1 MTSANESNP
10 LERLSVLM
18 DAEARPD
25 ELQRACAAW
34 RDDAAQRERWHTW
47 HLIGDVL
54 RSDELAADPR
64 RDAAL
69 LARLRTRLEAEPALL
84 AAAEPAPR
92 VARWPAL
99 RVPAAVAAGFL
110 VVGAA
115 VLVLRPPAPPAP
127 VLASAA
133 APQPAA
139 AASVAAAQE
148 ALAEAPV
155 TFASGQMIRD
165 ARLEQY
171 LAAHKQY
178 GGSAALGVPSGFLR
192 SATVEVPLR

>member
-1 MTSANESNP
+1 
-10 LERLSVLM
+10 
-18 DAEARPD
+18 
-25 ELQRACAAW
+25 
-34 RDDAAQRERWHTW
+34 
-47 HLIGDVL
+47 
-54 RSDELAADPR
+54 
-64 RDAAL
+64 
-69 LARLRTRLEAEPALL
+69 
-84 AAAEPAPR
+84 
-92 VARWPAL
+92 
-99 RVPAAVAAGFL
+99 VAAGFL

-139 AASVAAAQE
+139 GASVAGAQE

-155 TFASGQMIRD
+155 TFVSGQMIRD